1 MVLTSV
7 SKESLRAIPN
17 IIHSML
23 RVAPCKQSLVF
34 ARLCS
39 SRAWWPVGPNF
50 CSRVTRKSLLFHR
63 NHALGTLDFKTSEHW
78 ATFDSSWNTALVC
91 PLDRGGE
98 KEVLPELC

>member
-1 MVLTSV
+1 
-7 SKESLRAIPN
+7 
-17 IIHSML
+17 ML

-63 NHALGTLDFKTSEHW
+63 NHVLGTLDFTTSEHW

-91 PLDRGGE
+91 VLDQGGE